1 VYVLVSGYT
10 FSGGE
15 ECAYDFQT
23 QKRGTLVGE
32 TTGGGANPGDFV
44 ALGHGFAAF
53 IPDGR
58 AINPITKTN
67 WEHVGVKPDVTVPA
81 AKAQQTAYAEIL
93 RTLIAEEKDSE
104 ARQELNRILAR
115 VEKGDSEKVE
125 YPAGR

>member
-1 VYVLVSGYT
+1 M
-10 FSGGE
+10 
-15 ECAYDFQT
+15 
-23 QKRGTLVGE
+23 GE

-44 ALGHGFAAF
+44 ALGHGFVAF

-93 RTLIAEEKDSE
+93 RTLIAKEKDAE
-104 ARQELNRILAR
+104 ATQELNKILAR
-115 VEKGDSEKVE
+115 VEKASEKVE
-125 YPAGR
+125 